1 MSMIGWSQ
9 NVARQFRDYIKGWLV
24 AVPSLYN
31 YFVANDLKTNVGEG
45 QDRFTYLAAEEP
57 EGGRLV
63 SNIHDYNTIQPQWVE
78 ESVGLDHL
86 VARIILS
93 KQDVDRYRT
102 GNWLR
107 GDLVQ
112 DTINLVMPKVMN
124 QMDQLLAWGDEYP
137 DSPDALEVFRSSGE
151 ITGIFNGGTEYR
163 AGIGGDEDMQE
174 AGDYIFTVE
183 GMRDALKTAKHDL
196 DQYMLLSDLTT
207 FRFAAVEN
215 QFFST
220 VGITER
226 QRIFE
231 YKWIKDWM
239 NSVNFIDRTG
249 IKYRMAMIAPQ
260 QKNPAVGGKG
270 PQKNFELFMSYDFAV
285 HPDAGGQTIDN
296 YYVWYI
302 ICGFKLV
309 EYRSTAIQRTRTLVL
324 T

>member
-1 MSMIGWSQ
+1 MSMVGWSQ

-24 AVPSLYN
+24 ATPSLYN
-31 YFVANDLKTNVGEG
+31 YFVQNDLKTNVGEG
-45 QDRFTYLAAEEP
+45 QDKFTYLAAQEP

-63 SNIHDYNTIQPQWVE
+63 SNIHDYNTIQPEWKE

-86 VARIILS
+86 VARIVLS

-107 GDLVQ
+107 GDLIQ
-112 DTINLVMPKVMN
+112 DTIQMVMPKVMN

-137 DSPDALEVFRSSGE
+137 DSPDALEVFKSSGE
-151 ITGIFNGGTEYR
+151 ITGIFNGGTAYA
-163 AGIGGDEDMQE
+163 AGIDGDEDMQV
-174 AGDYIFTVE
+174 AGDFIFTVE
-183 GMRDALKTAKHDL
+183 GMRDALENAKHSL
-196 DQYMLLSDLTT
+196 DSYMLLSDLTT
-207 FRFAAVEN
+207 YRYAAVEN
-215 QFFST
+215 QFFAN

-226 QRIFE
+226 QRILE
-231 YKWIKDWM
+231 YNWIKKWM
-239 NSVNFIDRTG
+239 RSVNFKDRSG
-249 IKYRMAMIAPQ
+249 VKYRMAMLAPTQ
-260 QKNPAVGGKG
+260 RNAVVGGKG

-309 EYRSTAIQRTRTLVL
+309 EYRSTAIQRTGTLVL